1 MAELMSMQKLYEA
14 AAKKGVTKEELD
26 FMLPTLIEL
35 QKDKDIQNLKKISKA
50 KGGNISRQMEMF
62 EEGG

>member
-35 QKDKDIQNLKKISKA
+35 QKDKDIQNLKKNK
-50 KGGNISRQMEMF
+50 
-62 EEGG
+62 

>member
-50 KGGNISRQMEMF
+50 KGGNINRQM
-62 EEGG
+62 